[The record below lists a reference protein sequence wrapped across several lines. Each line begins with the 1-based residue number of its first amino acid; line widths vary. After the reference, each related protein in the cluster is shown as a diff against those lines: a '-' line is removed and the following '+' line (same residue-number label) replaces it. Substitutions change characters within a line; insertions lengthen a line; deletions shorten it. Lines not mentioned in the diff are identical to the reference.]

1 MDIKKSYRVIFTP
14 VNHDFIDCD
23 LEDKMSTVKKIVSLV
38 HALRKNNGIKVRQP
52 LQKIILYSKEKID
65 YLLQFKEII
74 LHETNVKELKIID
87 DSSLILNF
95 SIKPNFKILGQKYK
109 EKTKD
114 VAEDIKKL
122 NCEELKLLDEGRS
135 VVLNCGVSI
144 IKEDCIFDINPREN
158 VCIEKY
164 KDLVI
169 ALDTKL
175 TPQLEEEGIAR
186 DFVNCIQNYRK
197 IHEFNVSDSIEI
209 DFFSTNKKINE
220 AISNFIDKIKGELL
234 CHEIRFHNERLSVF
248 ENIKL
253 NGEDVFVKVTK
264 I

>member
-1 MDIKKSYRVIFTP
+1 M
-14 VNHDFIDCD
+14 
-23 LEDKMSTVKKIVSLV
+23 
-38 HALRKNNGIKVRQP
+38 
-52 LQKIILYSKEKID
+52 
-65 YLLQFKEII
+65 
-74 LHETNVKELKIID
+74 
-87 DSSLILNF
+87 NF

-122 NCEELKLLDEGRS
+122 NCEELKLLEEGRS

-186 DFVNCIQNYRK
+186 DFVNCIQN
-197 IHEFNVSDSIEI
+197 
-209 DFFSTNKKINE
+209 
-220 AISNFIDKIKGELL
+220 
-234 CHEIRFHNERLSVF
+234 
-248 ENIKL
+248 
-253 NGEDVFVKVTK
+253 
-264 I
+264 